1 MPSHD
6 EMVRVV
12 ERYVAAFDNGDA
24 AAVRDLFAENATVED
39 PVGTP
44 PHVGHDAI
52 HTFYARSM
60 QTGARL
66 KLDGPVRTVGNTAA
80 FPFSV
85 HLTLD
90 GSPARIDVIDLFS
103 FDEDGKVASMRA
115 YFGPANFHQG
125 AGAGE

>member
-1 MPSHD
+1 MPTHE
-6 EMVRVV
+6 EMVRAV
-12 ERYVAAFDNGDA
+12 ERYVEAFDNSDP

-44 PHVGHDAI
+44 PHAGHEAI
-52 HTFYARSM
+52 HAFYARSM

-66 KLDGPVRTVGNTAA
+66 KLEGPVRTVGNTAA

-90 GSPARIDVIDLFS
+90 NRPARIDVIDLFT
-103 FDEDGKVASMRA
+103 FDEHGKVTSMRA

-125 AGAGE
+125 AAANA

>member
-1 MPSHD
+1 MPTHD

-12 ERYVAAFDNGDA
+12 ERYVAAFDNSDA
-24 AAVRDLFAENATVED
+24 AAVRDLFAEDATVED

-44 PHVGHDAI
+44 PHVGREAI
-52 HTFYARSM
+52 HAFYARSM
-60 QTGARL
+60 TTGARL

-85 HLTLD
+85 HLTLND
-90 GSPARIDVIDLFS
+90 SPARIDVIDLFT
-103 FDEDGKVASMRA
+103 FDEEGKVASMRA

-125 AGAGE
+125 ASAGA